1 MRHEGIAWDPKGP
14 ATIITMRG
22 GLDATEGRRAM
33 VHTTLYGP
41 DGAELARARA
51 TWVAVEGR

>member
-1 MRHEGIAWDPKGP
+1 MP
-14 ATIITMRG
+14 APGDECGVRG
-22 GLDATEGRRAM
+22 ALASTEGRRAL

-51 TWVAVEGR
+51 TWVAIA